1 MPRTA
6 PATDPNLS
14 ALDLVVGPPASAAP
28 PIVELTDAVQS
39 MGPPSDALGV
49 IGPPPPGA
57 GDIIEGLSWPVAM
70 MGEVSWF
77 EVLSSHPLVKGLLP
91 IPILVLLMWPIWW
104 FFKKTWRHL
113 DSEARQLRE
122 AQGAEGSYDP
132 RPAVC
137 LIIVAI
143 VLSLQEYYG
152 GRSFYNELIR
162 PALANWERSAPWID
176 LGRFDEYYAHLYWAL
191 ARVGG
196 YVVIPFALWKLI
208 FPRDSLLDMGLR
220 TRGFFRH
227 AWVYVAA
234 TAVVIP
240 AVLLVAQQ
248 PDFANYYPFYRNSSR
263 SWFDFGIWEFAYFAQ
278 FLALEMFFRGFIL
291 GALRRTMGSAA
302 IFVMAVPYCMIH
314 YGKPYLEAQGA
325 IIAGI
330 VLGSLAMRTR
340 SIYAGFMVH
349 VTIAGLMD
357 WVALFKRDAL
367 PETFWPPPG

>member
-6 PATDPNLS
+6 PEIDPLLP
-14 ALDLVVGPPASAAP
+14 ALDGVVGPPASAAP
-28 PIVELTDAVQS
+28 LPAAEALI
-39 MGPPSDALGV
+39 GPPSDALTV
-49 IGPPPPGA
+49 IGPPPPDA
-57 GDIIEGLSWPVAM
+57 GDIVDQLSWPLAT
-70 MGEVSWF
+70 MGDVSWF
-77 EVLSSHPLVKGLLP
+77 DVLSNHPLVSGLLP
-91 IPILVLLMWPIWW
+91 IPILALLMLPIWW
-104 FFKKTWRHL
+104 YFRKTWLQL
-113 DSEARQLRE
+113 DREARVIRD
-122 AQGAEGSYDP
+122 AHGDEGHVDP

-137 LIIVAI
+137 LIIVAV
-143 VLSLQEYYG
+143 VLSLQEYFG
-152 GRSFYNELIR
+152 GRSFYGDLIR
-162 PALANWERSAPWID
+162 PALANFEVDAPWID

-191 ARVGG
+191 ARVAG
-196 YVVIPFALWKLI
+196 YVFIPFALWKLI

-227 AWVYVAA
+227 AWIYVAA
-234 TAVVIP
+234 TAVVVP

-263 SWFDFGIWEFAYFAQ
+263 SWFDFGIWELAYFAQ
-278 FLALEMFFRGFIL
+278 FLALEMFFRGFML

-325 IIAGI
+325 IIAGV

-357 WVALFKRDAL
+357 WVALFMRDAL
-367 PETFWPPPG
+367 PDVFWPPPG

>member
-1 MPRTA
+1 M
-6 PATDPNLS
+6 DPLFP

-28 PIVELTDAVQS
+28 RVVEATDAPS
-39 MGPPSDALGV
+39 LIGPPTDALGI
-49 IGPPPPGA
+49 IGPPTA
-57 GDIIEGLSWPVAM
+57 STTDVLENLTWPVAM

-77 EVLSSHPLVKGLLP
+77 EILSNHPLIQALVP
-91 IPILVLLMWPIWW
+91 IPLLALLMLPIWW
-104 FFKKTWRHL
+104 FFKKTWLSL
-113 DSEARQLRE
+113 DSEAREMRE
-122 AQGAEGSYDP
+122 APGAAGTYDP
-132 RPAVC
+132 RAAVC
-137 LIIVAI
+137 LIIVAV

-162 PALANWERSAPWID
+162 PALANWELTSAPWID
-176 LGRFDEYYAHLYWAL
+176 LGRFDEYYAHFYWAF
-191 ARVGG
+191 ARIVG
-196 YVVIPFALWKLI
+196 YVVIPFTLWKLI

-240 AVLLVAQQ
+240 AVLLVAQR

-263 SWFDFGIWEFAYFAQ
+263 SWFDFGIWEIAYFAQ
-278 FLALEMFFRGFIL
+278 FLALEMFFRGFML

-357 WVALFKRDAL
+357 WLALFKRDAL
-367 PETFWPPPG
+367 PEVFWPPPGG